1 MVGRCRGSCTAGVPE
16 GHVGGAVE
24 VGTDV
29 GAAVSL
35 GGSVAGAAVVGAGV
49 VGPASDVPSEEM
61 QPHMAMETM
70 SASSKENVRRIMPV
84 YTLVTVIFLL
94 VALSKKAYIF

>member
-1 MVGRCRGSCTAGVPE
+1 
-16 GHVGGAVE
+16 
-24 VGTDV
+24 
-29 GAAVSL
+29 
-35 GGSVAGAAVVGAGV
+35 
-49 VGPASDVPSEEM
+49 M